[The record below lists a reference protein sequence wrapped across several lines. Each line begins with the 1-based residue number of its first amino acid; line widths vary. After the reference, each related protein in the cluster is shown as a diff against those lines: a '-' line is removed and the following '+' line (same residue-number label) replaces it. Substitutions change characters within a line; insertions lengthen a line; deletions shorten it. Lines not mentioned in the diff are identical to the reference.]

1 MTEYY
6 QYYYINSDKQ
16 KDGPHDLVTM
26 MRRIRTGIITAQTL
40 VYRGYEDPTSAH
52 VIDELAHFFNNPT
65 VDLRSDLQ
73 EDKNISI
80 AKYLSVGWEFVSENP
95 MTAFT
100 SGMILCVS
108 GLAGWLLNESV
119 GVVGA
124 VVGFWVML
132 ILMQSF
138 YFVVSIRLYRG
149 QRTDIVFIEKMLTPI
164 WARLLFI
171 SIVFSIIIP
180 AGALFFV
187 IPALLLNGVFI
198 FAVIF
203 MLDHHCNGL
212 EAISG
217 AWKLMAKLDNKEKM
231 NICVLVLIYMVSIVF
246 IIPIPLMLPIFAG
259 AMCCAY
265 EDLIK
270 L

>member
-52 VIDELAHFFNNPT
+52 VLDELAHFFNNPT

-100 SGMILCVS
+100 SGLLLCIS
-108 GLAGWLLNESV
+108 GMVGWLLNEYV

-124 VVGFWVML
+124 FVAFWVML
-132 ILMQSF
+132 NLMQGF

-171 SIVFSIIIP
+171 SLVFSALIP
-180 AGALFFV
+180 FGSLFLV
-187 IPALLLNGVFI
+187 VPALLATLLFVFSS
-198 FAVIF
+198 FF

-212 EAISG
+212 EAISE

-231 NICVLVLIYMVSIVF
+231 KLCGLVLIYMVSVVF